1 LVSFAQDSTVQACK
15 LIHETD
21 PYTKQRKISTGF
33 IPLEGAL
40 FSIDANKQEIDMLF
54 SVKGADKCFSDM
66 SSAALF
72 FAGTKMKQTQR
83 NNGTMNCEGL
93 FHFIFRNTVTPPVLL
108 RKLSTQ
114 KIDKI
119 VFTGN
124 DKVETIVT
132 LTPEQQQ
139 VVMDLAACIAR
150 ETPGLLQ

>member
-1 LVSFAQDSTVQACK
+1 
-15 LIHETD
+15 
-21 PYTKQRKISTGF
+21 
-33 IPLEGAL
+33 
-40 FSIDANKQEIDMLF
+40 MLF